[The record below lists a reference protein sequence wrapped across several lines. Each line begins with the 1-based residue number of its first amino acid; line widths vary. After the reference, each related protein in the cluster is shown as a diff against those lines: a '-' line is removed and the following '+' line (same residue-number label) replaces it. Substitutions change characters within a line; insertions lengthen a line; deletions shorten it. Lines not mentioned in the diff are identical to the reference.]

1 MATSTSI
8 DLSVSYPDMKTKT
21 LRLLS
26 VLGKRTIGENGD
38 SQFTRVQ
45 VGTAEEP
52 LINDFVKKAL
62 HDVIAKITPCV
73 SNYTEDGET
82 VSFTVTNVRWD
93 TTVTSGLAASFTYSV
108 IDYCVSTAI
117 ADYLAL
123 YFPQQSQFYKERAAG
138 ILASIISVCYFKQP
152 DAVSES
158 YYGSTTGEATD
169 EGQ

>member
-1 MATSTSI
+1 MATTAHI
-8 DLSVSYPDMKTKT
+8 DLSISYPDMKTKT

-45 VGTAEEP
+45 VGQAEEP
-52 LINDFVKKAL
+52 LINDFVKKAM
-62 HDVIAKITPCV
+62 HDIIAKITPCV
-73 SNYTEDGET
+73 TDYEEDGET

-93 TTVTSGLAASFTYSV
+93 TTATSGLAKTFTYSV

-117 ADYLAL
+117 ADYLSL
-123 YFPQQSQFYKERAAG
+123 YFPQQSQFFKERAAG

-152 DAVSES
+152 DAASQS
-158 YYGSTTGEATD
+158 YFGSATGTATD
-169 EGQ
+169 ES

>member
-1 MATSTSI
+1 MTTATI

-26 VLGKRTIGENGD
+26 VLGKRTVAENGD
-38 SQFTRVQ
+38 SQFARVQ
-45 VGTAEEP
+45 VGSAEEP
-52 LINDFVKKAL
+52 LISDFVKKAL
-62 HDVIAKITPCV
+62 HDIIAKITPCV
-73 SNYTEDGET
+73 TNYEEDGET

-93 TTVTSGLAASFTYSV
+93 TTATSGLAQTFTYSV

-117 ADYLAL
+117 ADYLSL
-123 YFPQQSQFYKERAAG
+123 YFPQQAQFYKERAAG

-158 YYGSTTGEATD
+158 YYDSTTGTATD
-169 EGQ
+169 EEL